1 MSDKCINCN
10 RKAVRTN
17 VKNLVCKK
25 CKKLCHQKCAKYPPP
40 ICIKKNGNFR
50 YKIIRNTDWQCDIC
64 NFEELPCANI
74 SDSQI
79 RNMHSANQTPQ
90 IPSPQDLNGLFVDDK
105 LDNDGDDFYYN
116 SNTSKYMYTHAIK
129 DLNFENE
136 GKSYESFPIISVN
149 IRSIV
154 NSRNFAKF
162 ESLLESLSVKPMII
176 AISESWVTNSSK
188 GAFTKIPGYHKFV
201 QNNRSSTVG
210 GGVGFYISEHLHFS
224 IIDSLSIME
233 EKSFE
238 SLFLNVHVGHKK
250 IILGNIY
257 RSPSNNHGTF
267 SDTLKVVLEKVE
279 KLRDPAIIMGDLNYN
294 LLSTKNKH
302 VSTSVDTFFEYG
314 FYPLINI
321 PTRITDTTGSVL
333 DHFWTN
339 VIDQPIK
346 SAVLVKPISD
356 HLPIYMN
363 IGMDKPSG
371 KIVVEKRC
379 FSEKS
384 MAKFNERLRK
394 IDIFDILGKNDT
406 NTAYNLFIEKYM
418 KVFDDCFPIKKK
430 KVDTKKKTN
439 RPWYTEELKCLDVI
453 KQQNYLNYIKNK
465 HSSLLKS
472 TYNKSRNIYFRKVKE
487 LKRAYFQNYLN
498 DVKHSIKGTWRV
510 INSVLGREKTKDLF

>member
-1 MSDKCINCN
+1 
-10 RKAVRTN
+10 
-17 VKNLVCKK
+17 
-25 CKKLCHQKCAKYPPP
+25 
-40 ICIKKNGNFR
+40 
-50 YKIIRNTDWQCDIC
+50 
-64 NFEELPCANI
+64 
-74 SDSQI
+74 
-79 RNMHSANQTPQ
+79 MHSANQTPQ

-105 LDNDGDDFYYN
+105 VDNDGDDFYYN

-267 SDTLKVVLEKVE
+267 SDTLKVVLEEVE

-314 FYPLINI
+314 F
-321 PTRITDTTGSVL
+321 
-333 DHFWTN
+333 
-339 VIDQPIK
+339 
-346 SAVLVKPISD
+346 
-356 HLPIYMN
+356 
-363 IGMDKPSG
+363 
-371 KIVVEKRC
+371 
-379 FSEKS
+379 
-384 MAKFNERLRK
+384 
-394 IDIFDILGKNDT
+394 
-406 NTAYNLFIEKYM
+406 
-418 KVFDDCFPIKKK
+418 
-430 KVDTKKKTN
+430 
-439 RPWYTEELKCLDVI
+439 
-453 KQQNYLNYIKNK
+453 
-465 HSSLLKS
+465 
-472 TYNKSRNIYFRKVKE
+472 
-487 LKRAYFQNYLN
+487 
-498 DVKHSIKGTWRV
+498 
-510 INSVLGREKTKDLF
+510 